1 VERKEGAA
9 LSLIVV
15 TGGVRSG
22 KSRFAEEL
30 AAQAGSPVLYVATG
44 QVWDEE
50 MKQRIERHRARRP
63 RDWGL
68 AETNGTLSAAL
79 PQMERYPVVLLDCL
93 STWISTRLMSVPEA
107 SWRDE
112 AISRALMDEAELWL
126 DAACSGGRTVIA
138 VTSEVGLGGV
148 AMTKLGRWFADVLG
162 DVNQLAARRADTVY
176 AVLAGIPWRIKG

>member
-1 VERKEGAA
+1 M
-9 LSLIVV
+9 VV

-22 KSRFAEEL
+22 KSRFAEKL
-30 AAQAGSPVLYVATG
+30 AAQAGGPVLYVATG
-44 QVWDEE
+44 QAWDEE

-63 RDWGL
+63 RNWGL
-68 AETNGTLSAAL
+68 AETDGTLAVTL
-79 PQMERYPVVLLDCL
+79 PQLKRYPVVLLDCL
-93 STWISTRLMSVPEA
+93 STWVSTRLMSVPEA

-112 AISRALMDEAELWL
+112 AIGRALLEEAEQWLDEA
-126 DAACSGGRTVIA
+126 CSDGRTVIA

-162 DVNQLAARRADTVY
+162 DVNQLAASRADTVY